1 MKNLITI
8 LILFLFGCGK
18 TENATEAD
26 TKSNVEKLE
35 AENNTEFEAYWS
47 KIEAEKKENK
57 RDLKQN

>member
-8 LILFLFGCGK
+8 IIMLVVAGC
-18 TENATEAD
+18 D
-26 TKSNVEKLE
+26 KSEVEKLE